1 MEEKQISFKVIKSGT
16 NINDLIVDANFM
28 YINLPNLTLLTYK
41 NGSKELYSDFL
52 AGVRNRADYSAIL
65 RAEARSDG
73 CDCCASYYE
82 ADRFKNVIKWEIL
95 EIS

>member
-16 NINDLIVDANFM
+16 NIEDLTGYKPGYV
-28 YINLPNLTLLTYK
+28 NLPNLTLLTYK

-52 AGVRNRADYSAIL
+52 AGG
-65 RAEARSDG
+65 RSDG

-82 ADRFKNVIKWEIL
+82 TNRFKGVVKWEIL

>member
-1 MEEKQISFKVIKSGT
+1 MLGPKHKTHGGVKMEEKQISFKVIKSGT

-52 AGVRNRADYSAIL
+52 AG
-65 RAEARSDG
+65 ARSDG